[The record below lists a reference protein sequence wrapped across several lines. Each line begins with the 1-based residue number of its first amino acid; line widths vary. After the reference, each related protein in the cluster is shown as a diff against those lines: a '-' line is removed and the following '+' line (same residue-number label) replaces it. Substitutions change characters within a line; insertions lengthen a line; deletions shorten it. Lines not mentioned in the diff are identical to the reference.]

1 MLHGDLRHGNIL
13 LQDEDEWVV
22 IDPKGVLGESAYEVG
37 AFIRNPVPE
46 LFESSEIKIIIETRI
61 QKISEIL
68 QISPQRIL
76 AWCFV
81 QTVLARVW
89 ALEGG
94 CDVFYF

>member
-1 MLHGDLRHGNIL
+1 M
-13 LQDEDEWVV
+13 
-22 IDPKGVLGESAYEVG
+22 G
-37 AFIRNPVPE
+37 AFIRNPIPE
-46 LFESSEIKIIIETRI
+46 IFAMKGVVEIIERRI

-76 AWCFV
+76 VWCFV

-89 ALEGG
+89 ALEEG